1 MRGCHRTASKMLGVE
16 PIRRCIHA
24 PRPLR
29 PRAPSA
35 SLSDFHLILCD
46 STNWNK
52 FSDNRSRRSVSRRS
66 PILYIDAG
74 SVEFTRT
81 ERRTPPCHRRHLRT
95 ARRVWR
101 TVVLATQTPLT
112 RVLPGP
118 HAAATCMTMPSGWG
132 IGAGVIACAEVARA
146 KAKPA
151 TAINLIILLLL
162 FYRES
167 VTQTPTGAQTR
178 SGSCESFVNCEA
190 ARIAYYYAIR
200 TEINYCP
207 GATPPVA
214 SPRSS
219 ALPLARLP
227 WSLLQNR
234 PRARSRI

>member
-1 MRGCHRTASKMLGVE
+1 VYSRAAAFTSACSLGL
-16 PIRRCIHA
+16 PFGF
-24 PRPLR
+24 PLDPLR
-29 PRAPSA
+29 LDKLEQVLRQ
-35 SLSDFHLILCD
+35 SLSPQRFEA
-46 STNWNK
+46 
-52 FSDNRSRRSVSRRS
+52 FSDFVYRCRFGGVHSYR
-66 PILYIDAG
+66 AQ
-74 SVEFTRT
+74 
-81 ERRTPPCHRRHLRT
+81 TPPCHRRHLRT

-190 ARIAYYYAIR
+190 ARIAYYCAIR
-200 TEINYCP
+200 T
-207 GATPPVA
+207 
-214 SPRSS
+214 
-219 ALPLARLP
+219 
-227 WSLLQNR
+227 
-234 PRARSRI
+234 